1 MRIVTFKRIKEFSEK
16 FVDSESALIIWYYT
30 VTSKQWNSLNDI
42 RTDFNSVDYVGNNR
56 YVFNI
61 KGNTYRLVAIISF
74 NAKKVYIRFIG
85 SHSEYDK
92 IKDIKNI

>member
-16 FVDSESALIIWYYT
+16 YPDSESPLQFWYYS
-30 VTSKQWNSLNDI
+30 VSLKEWNSINDI
-42 RTDFNSVDYVGNNR
+42 RNDFNSVDYVGNNR

-61 KGNTYRLVAIISF
+61 KGNTYRLIAIISF

-85 SHSEYDK
+85 THADYDK